1 MKKLWTLAA
10 FAVLALLAGCKG
22 EDVPEE
28 PVDFAQST
36 YTLYNGGHV
45 SVGLAVVDP
54 VSYPLTIPL
63 EIEGPVSDVT
73 IIPQEITIPAD
84 DISGGLVITDKS
96 LSEGDRLVLSVNPP
110 KGYMP
115 GKRGTASVVYDP
127 REALDCDILGSEF
140 SFVED
145 MEIMVRLTGVRSGAE
160 FKAEDRLIIPVYFT
174 GDGGVTDG
182 SDEVVLNAEMEG
194 GAIVKNGFIVEKGTN
209 IGKAHLIRSH
219 TTDIE
224 RPLTARLGIADFADT
239 RIRSAGHLV
248 VIHIP
253 KTEKKD

>member
-28 PVDFAQST
+28 PVDFVQTS

-45 SVGLAVVDP
+45 GVGLAVVSP
-54 VSYPLTIPL
+54 VANPLTIPL

-84 DISGGLVITDKS
+84 EISGGLEITDKS
-96 LSEGDRLVLSVNPP
+96 LSEGDRLILSVNPP

-115 GKRGTASVVYDP
+115 GKRGTTTVLYDP
-127 REALDCDILGSEF
+127 REALDCDILGTEF
-140 SFVED
+140 SFVEN
-145 MEIMVRLTGVRSGAE
+145 MEIMVTLAGARSGAS
-160 FKAEDRLIIPVYFT
+160 FKAEDRLLIPVYFN
-174 GDGGVTDG
+174 GDGGVNDG
-182 SDEVVLNAEMEG
+182 HDEIALKEG
-194 GAIVKNGFIVEKGTN
+194 GFIVEKGDN

-219 TTDIE
+219 NTDIE